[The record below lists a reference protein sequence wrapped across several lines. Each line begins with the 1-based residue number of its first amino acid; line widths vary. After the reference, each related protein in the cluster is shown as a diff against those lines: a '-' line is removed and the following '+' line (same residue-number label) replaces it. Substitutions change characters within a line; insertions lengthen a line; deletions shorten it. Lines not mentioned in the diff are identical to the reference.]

1 MSILVTGSSGT
12 VGSEVVR
19 QLAARGADV
28 RALSRSPERADL
40 PAGVTPVKGDM
51 LDPASLRSAV
61 AGVRTLFLLN
71 AVSSSELNESLTTLG
86 LAMEAGVRNV
96 VYLSVI
102 HAERFTDVP
111 HFASKAAVERMI
123 ADVGIAATILRP
135 GYYIQNDSALR
146 GPIADHGVYPP
157 GLGTAGVLMVDV
169 RDLAEVGAVELMRR
183 DRSNSPLP
191 SETLDVIEPE
201 TFTGPRLADVWAEVL
216 GRDVRYGGDDINA
229 QERGFLEL
237 MPGWMAYDMRLMMR
251 RFQTD
256 GMVAAPSTDLRLRE
270 KLGRPMRTYR
280 EFATETAAGW
290 LSAR

>member
-1 MSILVTGSSGT
+1 MTILVTGSSGT

-28 RALSRSPERADL
+28 RALSRTPEKANL

-51 LDPASLRSAV
+51 LDPASLRPAV
-61 AGVRTLFLLN
+61 MGVRTLFLLN

-86 LAMEAGVRNV
+86 LAIKAGVKNV

-123 ADVGIAATILRP
+123 ADSGIAATILRP
-135 GYYIQNDSALR
+135 GYYIQNDAALR
-146 GPIADHGVYPP
+146 EPIVGHGLYPP
-157 GLGTAGVLMVDV
+157 GLGTAGVLMVDT
-169 RDLAEVGAVELMRR
+169 RDLAEVGAVELLRR
-183 DRSNSPLP
+183 DGSVSPLP
-191 SETLDVIEPE
+191 SETLDVVEPE
-201 TFTGPRLADVWAEVL
+201 TFTGPRLAEVWAATL
-216 GRDVRYGGDDINA
+216 GREVRYGGDALDA
-229 QERGFLEL
+229 QEKGFLEM
-237 MPGWMAYDMRLMMR
+237 MPGWMAYDMRLMMQ

-256 GMVAAPSTDLRLRE
+256 GMVADPSTDRRLRE

-280 EFATETAAGW
+280 NFAAETAATWTSGG
-290 LSAR
+290 